1 MLPSLHSR
9 WSDLKAGHQIRPI
22 FSQGGA
28 YWLVPAVAQN
38 MQPGCNFSHIDS
50 ARNAHAPL
58 CGDRQACTKLAARS
72 TRALVGASLKS
83 PKEYA
88 ISGSNRPSGPAT
100 RKSLDLADQIER
112 DELENQLPDALNHA
126 DDDDLDD
133 EPDTGK
139 PRR

>member
-1 MLPSLHSR
+1 
-9 WSDLKAGHQIRPI
+9 
-22 FSQGGA
+22 
-28 YWLVPAVAQN
+28 
-38 MQPGCNFSHIDS
+38 MQLDCNF
-50 ARNAHAPL
+50 ARQKRQEMRTLRYA
-58 CGDRQACTKLAARS
+58 GDRQACMKLAARS
-72 TRALVGASLKS
+72 TRAHVGAALKS

-88 ISGSNRPSGPAT
+88 MSGANRPSGPAT